1 MKKAAVVMLLAAGV
15 LWTAGRSGK
24 LNSVGNFVAD
34 VHAENETE
42 RGSDQEDTAETF
54 IENAVEDRS
63 AEIDTSITIGAGS
76 RIAVVSKAVDGEFWK
91 LVRQGMED
99 AVKDVNKAY
108 DLTSDDEITM
118 TFEGASNEEDLETQ
132 INTLDAV
139 IAENPTV
146 LCLSA
151 ADIESCQAQL
161 EAALEN
167 GIPAV
172 AFDSNVSEDSLIAA
186 FRGTDN
192 TYVGQLAGEK
202 LAEAIGGSGKI
213 AVFSAQEKTES
224 SQKRVA
230 GFKDAIGEY
239 TNIMIVRELYTDK
252 VDDMAEAMASVLN
265 SYPDLAGVFCTN
277 GDVSDLY
284 LTIEK
289 DEKSPV
295 MVGVDATTEQQ
306 KAVAEGNE
314 AGIVSQN
321 PYEIGYQTIIAAVQA
336 MSMST
341 DETSAAAVE
350 QTVLLEPKW
359 IDGSNIE
366 ALENTNYL
374 Y

>member
-1 MKKAAVVMLLAAGV
+1 MKKSAVAMLLFASAFCVAGI
-15 LWTAGRSGK
+15 SGK
-24 LNSVGNFVAD
+24 LDSVGNFVAD
-34 VHAENETE
+34 VHAENET
-42 RGSDQEDTAETF
+42 DQEDTEELC
-54 IENAVEDRS
+54 IENPVVDRAS
-63 AEIDTSITIGAGS
+63 EVDTSVAIGAGS

-108 DLTSDDEITM
+108 DFTSDDEISM
-118 TFEGASNEEDLETQ
+118 TFEGASSEEDLETQ

-161 EAALEN
+161 EAAVEN

-172 AFDSNVSEDSLIAA
+172 AFDSNVSEDSLITA

-224 SQKRVA
+224 SQKRVS
-230 GFKDAIGEY
+230 GFKDAIEEY
-239 TNIMIVRELYTDK
+239 EDITIVRELYTDK
-252 VDDMAEAMASVLN
+252 VDDMAEAMASTLK

-289 DEKSPV
+289 DENVPV

-306 KAVAEGNE
+306 KAVAEGTE
-314 AGIVSQN
+314 LGIVSQN

-336 MSMST
+336 MST
-341 DETSAAAVE
+341 DETATVE
-350 QTVLLEPKW
+350 QTVLMEPKW
-359 IDGSNIE
+359 IDRSNIE
-366 ALENTNYL
+366 TLENTNYL

>member
-1 MKKAAVVMLLAAGV
+1 MKKAAVGMLLLAGV
-15 LWTAGRSGK
+15 LFAAGG
-24 LNSVGNFVAD
+24 NGFGNFVTD
-34 VHAENETE
+34 VQAGNEVSTE
-42 RGSDQEDTAETF
+42 EDTAK
-54 IENAVEDRS
+54 ENQTDQTEDDR
-63 AEIDTSITIGAGS
+63 AAQIDTSAVIEAGS
-76 RIAVVSKAVDGEFWK
+76 RIAVVSKSVNGEFWD
-91 LVRQGMED
+91 LIREGMEA

-108 DLTSDDEITM
+108 EFASGDAITM
-118 TFEGASNEEDLETQ
+118 TFEGASDEEDVETQ

-151 ADIESCQAQL
+151 GDIESCQAQL
-161 EAALEN
+161 EAAVEN

-172 AFDSNVSEDSLIAA
+172 AFDSNVSEDSLITA

-202 LAEAIGGSGKI
+202 LAQAIGYSGKI

-230 GFKDAIGEY
+230 GFKEALEEY
-239 TNIMIVRELYTDK
+239 EDIMIVRELYTDK
-252 VDDMAEAMASVLN
+252 VDDMAEAMASVLQ
-265 SYPDLAGVFCTN
+265 SYPDLAGVFCAN

-295 MVGVDATTEQQ
+295 MIGVDATKEQQ
-306 KAVAEGNE
+306 KAIAEGTE
-314 AGIVSQN
+314 TGIVSQN
-321 PYEIGYQTIIAAVQA
+321 PYEIGYQTIMAAVQA
-336 MSMST
+336 MST
-341 DETSAAAVE
+341 DEAVASAVE
-350 QTVLLEPKW
+350 QTILLEPKW
-359 IDGSNIE
+359 IDASNIE
-366 ALENTNYL
+366 SLQDSKYL